1 LCVSLAAVGGLLLL
15 LGMLGG
21 VLKERRPVSEP
32 FIALFAG
39 VLIGPAILGL
49 LDLAELGNEMV
60 ILEEVTLVTPGV
72 ALVGVAL
79 RLPVVVLTTILPTLV
94 AQRWFAPDHQEE
106 AAADR

>member
-1 LCVSLAAVGGLLLL
+1 ML
-15 LGMLGG
+15 LGMLSG

-32 FIALFAG
+32 FIALLAG
-39 VLIGPAILGL
+39 VLIGPAVLGL

-60 ILEEVTLVTPGV
+60 ILEEVTLVTPGI

>member
-1 LCVSLAAVGGLLLL
+1 MCVSLAAVRVLPLL

-21 VLKERRPVSEP
+21 VLKERRPVSER
-32 FIALFAG
+32 FITLLAG

-49 LDLAELGNEMV
+49 LYLAELGNETV
-60 ILEEVTLVTPGV
+60 SLEEVTLVTPGV
-72 ALVGVAL
+72 ALVSVAL
-79 RLPVVVLTTILPTLV
+79 RLPVVAHTAILPTLV

>member
-1 LCVSLAAVGGLLLL
+1 
-15 LGMLGG
+15 MLSG

-32 FIALFAG
+32 FIALLAG
-39 VLIGPAILGL
+39 VLIGPAVLGL

-60 ILEEVTLVTPGV
+60 ILEEVTLVTPGI

-79 RLPVVVLTTILPTLV
+79 RLPVVVLMTILPTLV